1 MVRVPVSP
9 RFLGAVLAW
18 FVRLWHLTLRVERI
32 NTAVFTDPQLRAK
45 RPVIMLWHD
54 EIFPLIPAHAG
65 ERMACVV
72 SQSKDGEILA
82 AALKSFG
89 FMSVRGSSSRGG
101 MRALIA
107 AKRVMDEQ
115 GVGVIFTVDGP
126 RGPRHKVKPGAL
138 FLARLAGSPIV
149 PVRAVMSRAKVFHR
163 AWDKFQLPWPFSRCT
178 IIYGEPIVL
187 PDPGDDP
194 AEMQRQCE
202 YLEQIMNSLG
212 KNA

>member
-1 MVRVPVSP
+1 VRVSILP
-9 RFLGAVLAW
+9 RFIGVVLAF
-18 FVRLWHLTLRVERI
+18 FVRLWYLTLRVERL
-32 NTAVFTDPQLRAK
+32 NTNIFMDPELRAK

-82 AALKSFG
+82 RVLESFG
-89 FMSVRGSSSRGG
+89 FLTVRGSSSRGG

-115 GVGVIFTVDGP
+115 GIGVILTVDGP
-126 RGPRHKVKPGAL
+126 RGPRHKVKPGAI
-138 FLARLAGSPIV
+138 FLANHAGSPIV
-149 PVRAVMSRAKVFHR
+149 PVRALMRRAKIFHR

-178 IIYGEPIVL
+178 IIYGAPVFL
-187 PDPGDDP
+187 PDPGDDSGD
-194 AEMQRQCE
+194 MQRQRD
-202 YLEQIMNSLG
+202 YLEQIMNALG
-212 KNA
+212 NNL

>member
-1 MVRVPVSP
+1 MRVPVSP
-9 RFLGAVLAW
+9 RFLGAVLA
-18 FVRLWHLTLRVERI
+18 FVVRLWHLTLRVERI
-32 NTAVFTDPQLRAK
+32 NTVVFEDPQLRAK

-72 SQSKDGEILA
+72 SQSKDGEILTRV
-82 AALKSFG
+82 LESFG
-89 FMSVRGSSSRGG
+89 FMAVRGSSSRGG

-126 RGPRHKVKPGAL
+126 RGPRHKVKPGAI
-138 FLARLAGSPIV
+138 FLAEHAGSPIV

-163 AWDKFQLPWPFSRCT
+163 AWDKFQLPWPFSMCT
-178 IIYGEPIVL
+178 IIYGDPITL
-187 PDPGDDP
+187 PPVGDDP
-194 AEMQRQCE
+194 GEMQRQCE
-202 YLEQIMNSLG
+202 YLEQIMNDLG
-212 KNA
+212 NR